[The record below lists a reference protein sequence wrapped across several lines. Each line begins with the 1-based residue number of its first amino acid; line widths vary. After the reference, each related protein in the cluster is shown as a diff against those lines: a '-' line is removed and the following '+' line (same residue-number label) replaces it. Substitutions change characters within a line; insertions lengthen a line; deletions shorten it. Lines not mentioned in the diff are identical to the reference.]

1 MTIFRVAEGK
11 MNKYKFSMLTLLL
24 VGVNLSV
31 QAAESG
37 RFESSIAGA
46 HVTGPYE
53 GGKSFKSYLLLNL
66 EGKNKLGF
74 SYLALDA
81 WGESTNYFNVRY
93 VSYLTPDI
101 WIDSNFSASDKN
113 SITAKARGNAMI
125 NRGFPDKGLI
135 LAGGFDRY
143 TMRSGGGASAVRSM
157 VVKYLKNYPVA
168 LQLNTSFVRS
178 DMNNRTGGNVGVSV
192 QYGFER
198 RWTVAAGGNYG
209 RVHYEL
215 VKQPGTVADYR
226 STSYFTSGRYWLGND
241 WGVSA
246 RYSGVSNRHY
256 TRNEAELGIFVDF

>member
-1 MTIFRVAEGK
+1 
-11 MNKYKFSMLTLLL
+11 
-24 VGVNLSV
+24 
-31 QAAESG
+31 
-37 RFESSIAGA
+37 
-46 HVTGPYE
+46 
-53 GGKSFKSYLLLNL
+53 
-66 EGKNKLGF
+66 
-74 SYLALDA
+74 
-81 WGESTNYFNVRY
+81 
-93 VSYLTPDI
+93 
-101 WIDSNFSASDKN
+101 
-113 SITAKARGNAMI
+113 AMI

-135 LAGGFDRY
+135 IAGGFDRY

-157 VVKYLKNYPVA
+157 IVKYMKDYPVA

-215 VKQPGTVADYR
+215 VKQPGAVADYR
-226 STSYFTSGRYWLGND
+226 STSYFASGRYWLGND
-241 WGVSA
+241 WGLSA